1 MIIHGGLDYIMNK
14 HITNFSLK
22 IVKEPSPIEII
33 FDTNVTKLATSAQ
46 QATEAMRNM
55 SSALAQ
61 TQMSIEGMSAAMQTT
76 YNTLLDTDTQDLINQ
91 LIERWANI

>member
-1 MIIHGGLDYIMNK
+1 MNK

-22 IVKEPSPIEII
+22 IVKEPSPIKII
-33 FDTNVTKLATSAQ
+33 FDTNATKLATSAQ

-61 TQMSIEGMSAAMQTT
+61 TQMSIEEMSAAMQTT
-76 YNTLLDTDTQDLINQ
+76 YNTLLESDTQELIDQ
-91 LIERWANI
+91 LFERWANI

>member
-1 MIIHGGLDYIMNK
+1 MIILGGLDYTMNK

-33 FDTNVTKLATSAQ
+33 FDTNASKLATSAQ
-46 QATEAMRNM
+46 QATELMRNM

-61 TQMSIEGMSAAMQTT
+61 TQMSIEGMGSAMQTA
-76 YNTLLDTDTQDLINQ
+76 YNTLLEADTQDLINQ
-91 LIERWANI
+91 LVGRWANI